1 MQGFCEKLAKT
12 LAPVTLM
19 EGKMYRTEDKQQL
32 AFKDFY
38 LPFGGKL
45 NPTNRWVQL
54 AQLIPWEDLEE
65 EYAAGFAIE
74 SGQGAPAIPFRTA
87 LGGPDH

>member
-1 MQGFCEKLAKT
+1 
-12 LAPVTLM
+12 M

-54 AQLIPWEDLEE
+54 AQLIPWG
-65 EYAAGFAIE
+65 GFGRGI
-74 SGQGAPAIPFRTA
+74 RRRVRY
-87 LGGPDH
+87 

>member
-1 MQGFCEKLAKT
+1 
-12 LAPVTLM
+12 M

-65 EYAAGFAIE
+65 EYAAGSEYVNIDFAFFEI
-74 SGQGAPAIPFRTA
+74 S
-87 LGGPDH
+87 